1 MKRYEI
7 KNTKGEI
14 VATVEA
20 SGPTAAMVKYRRVNE
35 VGFPNGAIFDGNFS
49 VCVVMKKHK
58 LAGYDGATGQV
69 GTIEVPTKY
78 RAGQYAVH
86 KQDPLPKPRK
96 GEVAKPYVVTH
107 LPTGNLLTRYSRL
120 ELAVRAAQIFDVY
133 AEKIGADC
141 EFGVAPLPAV
151 VEGLRDAWR
160 RCQYFNLHE
169 PAPGKYAK
177 DGE

>member
-1 MKRYEI
+1 M
-7 KNTKGEI
+7 
-14 VATVEA
+14 
-20 SGPTAAMVKYRRVNE
+20 
-35 VGFPNGAIFDGNFS
+35 D
-49 VCVVMKKHK
+49 KHK
-58 LAGYDGATGQV
+58 LAAYDGATGKTV
-69 GTIEVPTKY
+69 TTEVPTKY

-86 KQDPLPKPRK
+86 KQDPLPKPPK
-96 GEVAKPYVVTH
+96 GAVAKPYVVTH
-107 LPTGNLLTRYSRL
+107 LPTGNLLTRHVRL

-141 EFGVAPLPAV
+141 EFGVAPAQSV

-160 RCQYFNLHE
+160 RCQYINMHE